1 MIKSI
6 REYFD
11 QDRKDIKEVMKEVEL
26 INAEQEKLK
35 DLTDAELTAKTA
47 YFKEELKMG
56 ELVDTL
62 LHEAFAVVKEAARR
76 TLGYEHFDIQ
86 LMVGILLHRGN
97 IAEMKTGEGKTLV
110 ATLPAYLN
118 ALTGKGVHIYTV
130 NDYLARRDAEW
141 MKPVYELLGM
151 KVAFILTS
159 SSYADR
165 HQAYRADI
173 VYGTSNEFGFD
184 YLRSNLAKQKEHLL
198 IQNFHM
204 SIVDEADTILIDEA
218 KVPLTLSD
226 LDENVSEDYY
236 QFAQLISELVDQD
249 HYELNE
255 EELKASLTDAGIEK
269 IESLLDIAN
278 LYSAEHIVKVNKIQ
292 NALVAKNYLEKEK
305 DYVVQDDKI
314 VMIDAFTGR
323 LMPGRR
329 FADGI
334 QQSLEAKEGVPLS
347 PEFIVKGSITYQNL
361 LKKYEKVSGMTGT
374 AKTEQSEF
382 ADSYGLHVY
391 EIPTHH
397 PLQRVDYHDVI
408 YKTKEAKYKAIVKEV
423 SEINATGRPT
433 LIGTESVEESE
444 AIGQLLAEENFVY
457 EILNAKNHSKEAA
470 IIANAGKECS
480 ITIITNMAGRGTD
493 IQLDEGINELGGL
506 HVIGTTRHENRRIDN
521 QLRGRAGRQGDNG
534 STRIYVSLEDN
545 IIKRFGGEQ
554 VRVVLNKIKLSDDM
568 PIEHPM
574 ATKLVEQM
582 QIQSEASSQ
591 GIRRFIKQYDDVLDN
606 QRNVLYESRQNL
618 LLADEETV
626 KEQLFNI
633 YQEVVED
640 NVYTYCETETK
651 DDGEWDLDSVMGSL
665 NRFFFPED
673 YITLEELNPLES
685 REEVVAL
692 YVEKAKFVY
701 NRKEG
706 HVGLEVLAD
715 IARTLF
721 LTITDKNWLEHIAT
735 MEYLRQGLGMRGKMG
750 NPFVDFS
757 IESHDLFDEM
767 IFSIKEMVTMHTLLL
782 ELQVQQKEE

>member
-6 REYFD
+6 KEYFD
-11 QDRKDIKEVMKEVEL
+11 QDRKDMKEIMKEVEL
-26 INAEQEKLK
+26 INTEQEKLS
-35 DLTDAELTAKTA
+35 DLSDEELTAKTKE
-47 YFKEELKMG
+47 FKEELELG
-56 ELVDTL
+56 EKLDTI
-62 LHEAFAVVKEAARR
+62 LHEAFAVVKEAAKR
-76 TLGYEHFDIQ
+76 TLGYEHFDVQ

-118 ALTGKGVHIYTV
+118 ALSGKPVHIFTV

-141 MKPVYELLGM
+141 MKPLYELLGM
-151 KVAFILTS
+151 SVSYILTS
-159 SSYADR
+159 STYDAR
-165 HQAYRADI
+165 HKAYRSDI

-198 IQNFHM
+198 IQDFHM
-204 SIVDEADTILIDEA
+204 AIVDEADTILIDEA
-218 KVPLTLSD
+218 KVPLILSD
-226 LDENVSEDYY
+226 LDDNVSEDYY
-236 QFAQLISELVDQD
+236 QFAELISELVDLE

-269 IESLLDIAN
+269 IEFLLDIAN
-278 LYSAEHIVKVNKIQ
+278 LYSAEHILKVNKIQ
-292 NALVAKNYLEKEK
+292 NALIAKNYLEKEK
-305 DYVVQDDKI
+305 DYVVQEDKI

-361 LKKYEKVSGMTGT
+361 LKKYDKVSGMSGT

-391 EIPTHH
+391 EVPTHH
-397 PLQRVDYHDVI
+397 ALQRVDYHDVI
-408 YKTKEAKYKAIVKEV
+408 YKTKEAKYKAIVNEV
-423 SEINATGRPT
+423 IEVNATGRPI

-444 AIGQLLAEENFVY
+444 AIGTLLEEEKLVFN
-457 EILNAKNHSKEAA
+457 ILNAKNHSKEAA

-568 PIEHPM
+568 PIEHPL

-591 GIRRFIKQYDDVLDN
+591 GIRKFIKQYDDVMDN
-606 QRNVLYESRQNL
+606 QRNVLYENRQNL
-618 LLADEETV
+618 LLADAQTV
-626 KEQLFNI
+626 KDQLFNI
-633 YQEVVED
+633 YQEVIED
-640 NVYTYCETETK
+640 NVYTYCEGETNENG
-651 DDGEWDLDSVMGSL
+651 DWDLESVSGSL

-673 YITLEELNPLES
+673 YISLEELTSLNS
-685 REEVVAL
+685 REEIAEL
-692 YVEKAKFVY
+692 YLEKAKFVY

-706 HVGLEVLAD
+706 HIGLDVLSD
-715 IARTLF
+715 IARNLF

-735 MEYLRQGLGMRGKMG
+735 MEYLRQGLGVRSKMG

-767 IFSIKEMVTMHTLLL
+767 IFSIKEMVVMHTLLL
-782 ELQVQQKEE
+782 ELQVQQEG